1 MEFGSLEYLE
11 EVKKRTNND
20 QKYLELA
27 KEENASYTFIIEA
40 EPEKGVNNTIT
51 LGYNVEEGKITNIW
65 LGEKNTDF
73 IISGKYGVWVDIL
86 LGNLGVTKAFLTR
99 KLKVRGN
106 LMKLLKLSKATE
118 YWLEIL
124 RKIPTEFH
132 GEYSKYNIKG
142 E

>member
-11 EVKKRTNND
+11 EVKRRTNSD
-20 QKYLELA
+20 PKYLELA

-51 LGYNVEEGKITNIW
+51 LGYNVDQGKIVDIW
-65 LGEKNTDF
+65 LGEKSTDF
-73 IISGKYGVWVDIL
+73 IISGNYGVWVDIL

-106 LMKLLKLSKATE
+106 LMKLLRLSKATE
-118 YWLEIL
+118 YWLDIL

>member
-11 EVKKRTNND
+11 EVKKRTNSD

-40 EPEKGVNNTIT
+40 EPEKSVNNTII
-51 LGYNVEEGKITNIW
+51 LGYNVEQGKIANIW

-132 GEYSKYNIKG
+132 GEYSRYNLKG

>member
-51 LGYNVEEGKITNIW
+51 LGYNVEGGKITNIW